1 MLAKRLRQ
9 LRKATGA
16 NQAEIAALLGI
27 SREAYSMY
35 ETSRR
40 QPGNEMLRTLA
51 DHYGVSVDYMLGRT
65 DVPEVAMYL
74 EEDEKFL
81 LDTFKNVDP
90 RARDT
95 IMTLVKYEAALYL
108 ANSTS
113 EIEAEMDTEAD
124 IEAADETEMEAET
137 ENETNAE

>member
-16 NQAEIAALLGI
+16 NQAEIAELLSI

-35 ETSRR
+35 ETHRR
-40 QPGNEMLRTLA
+40 QPNNEMLRILA

-81 LDTFKNVDP
+81 LDTFRNVDS

-95 IMTLVKYEAALYL
+95 IMTLMRYEAFH
-108 ANSTS
+108 T
-113 EIEAEMDTEAD
+113 DVD
-124 IEAADETEMEAET
+124 IKEDIPTDIDEDL
-137 ENETNAE
+137 

>member
-16 NQAEIAALLGI
+16 NQAEIAKLLKI

-40 QPGNEMLRTLA
+40 QPGNEMLRILA
-51 DHYGVSVDYMLGRT
+51 DHYNVSVDYMLGRT

-74 EEDEKFL
+74 EDDEKFL

-95 IMTLVKYEAALYL
+95 ILTLVKYEAFRT
-108 ANSTS
+108 NVN
-113 EIEAEMDTEAD
+113 
-124 IEAADETEMEAET
+124 
-137 ENETNAE
+137 ENL